1 MAVQVSNI
9 VSRAKRIL
17 QDTTSIRWPDLELLD
32 WLNDGQREVVMMAP
46 QAGAAT
52 VQVPLQND
60 SRQTI
65 PNDGT
70 QFLKLVR
77 NVAGRAIR
85 QTQQAVLDSQVP
97 DWHSATDD
105 EVMHY
110 TFDPVDPRSFY
121 VYPRGAKQV
130 ELIYT
135 RAPETATAG
144 GVLTIPDIYANAVL
158 DYVLYRAYSKDA
170 EETANR
176 ELANIHY
183 SRFIESLGLKTQVD
197 NAIAMAQNSIMRAS
211 PVGS

>member
-1 MAVQVSNI
+1 MAVQV
-9 VSRAKRIL
+9 VSLVNRAKRIL
-17 QDTTSIRWPDLELLD
+17 QDTTGIRWPDLELLD

-52 VQVPLQND
+52 VQVALQND

-65 PNDGT
+65 PSDGT

-77 NVAGRAIR
+77 NVGGRAIR
-85 QTQQAVLDSQVP
+85 QTQQAILDSQVP
-97 DWHSATDD
+97 NWHSSVAD

-121 VYPRGAKQV
+121 VYPRGTKQV
-130 ELIYT
+130 ELVYT
-135 RAPETATAG
+135 RAPVPALANG
-144 GVLTIPDIYANAVL
+144 NITIPDIYANAVL
-158 DYVLYRAYSKDA
+158 DYILYRAYSKDA

-183 SRFIESLGLKTQVD
+183 TRFIESLGLKAQVD
-197 NAIAMAQNSIMRAS
+197 NAIAMSQNSVVR
-211 PVGS
+211 PVIGS